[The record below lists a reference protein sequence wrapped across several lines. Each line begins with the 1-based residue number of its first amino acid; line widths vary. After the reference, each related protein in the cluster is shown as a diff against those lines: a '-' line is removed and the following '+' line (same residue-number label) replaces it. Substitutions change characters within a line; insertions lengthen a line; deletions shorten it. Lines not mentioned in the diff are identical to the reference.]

1 MDIEYYD
8 RLFSDHFF
16 SQKINAQGMVLE
28 FMDHYYHGI
37 MTGFF
42 PAVSKTEVTF
52 SGNILSDMVCMYY
65 QETVP
70 ILQYRTDYK
79 DKKEEDLVQQDY
91 YFRMMKQRMRW

>member
-42 PAVSKTEVTF
+42 R
-52 SGNILSDMVCMYY
+52 
-65 QETVP
+65 
-70 ILQYRTDYK
+70 QYLRRK
-79 DKKEEDLVQQDY
+79 
-91 YFRMMKQRMRW
+91 

>member
-1 MDIEYYD
+1 MNEYNEKYGEKKEMDIEYYD

-42 PAVSKTEVTF
+42 R
-52 SGNILSDMVCMYY
+52 
-65 QETVP
+65 
-70 ILQYRTDYK
+70 QYLRRK
-79 DKKEEDLVQQDY
+79 
-91 YFRMMKQRMRW
+91 

>member
-16 SQKINAQGMVLE
+16 SQKINVQGMVLE

-42 PAVSKTEVTF
+42 PAVSKKEVTF
-52 SGNILSDMVCMYY
+52 SGNILSDMVRMYY